1 MLFLQPTG
9 HSLHSFPFHHPPT
22 AALNTT
28 HETPRKE
35 SRQWVEARYTETSH
49 NTTQPNE
56 CWKIVKNKS
65 TIDLNLIWLYF
76 LSAKKMSV
84 NYLFII
90 FQLVRWA
97 SVRCDLRN
105 KSLSKWNLRIL
116 PARFSINVWC
126 ESKWM
131 PSASLKRFPF
141 ESLWPHKA
149 ARWRWRS
156 SSSGMIS
163 LNGRQHS
170 IHWFTSKSETAS
182 SICGRADGQGI
193 NVPSTKLSSIGRLP
207 RSHRFIITRPRRC
220 AKVRN
225 RNKNKRQFTQLNS
238 RYSEN
243 HIQLKTFH
251 LSRWFSLEKY
261 KIIKNKLK

>member
-1 MLFLQPTG
+1 M
-9 HSLHSFPFHHPPT
+9 
-22 AALNTT
+22 
-28 HETPRKE
+28 
-35 SRQWVEARYTETSH
+35 EARYTETSH
-49 NTTQPNE
+49 NTTQQNE

-76 LSAKKMSV
+76 LSEKKMSV

-97 SVRCDLRN
+97 SVRSDLRN
-105 KSLSKWNLRIL
+105 ESLSKWNLRIL
-116 PARFSINVWC
+116 PARFSINIRC
-126 ESKWM
+126 ELKWM
-131 PSASLKRFPF
+131 PLASLKRFPF
-141 ESLWPHKA
+141 ESLWPHTA

-163 LNGRQHS
+163 LYARHQHI
-170 IHWFTSKSETAS
+170 IHWSTSKSKTAS
-182 SICGRADGQGI
+182 SICGSADGQGI
-193 NVPSTKLSSIGRLP
+193 NIPSSKVISTNGH
-207 RSHRFIITRPRRC
+207 RSVTARPRLC
-220 AKVRN
+220 AKVQN
-225 RNKNKRQFTQLNS
+225 WNKNKRQFTQLNS